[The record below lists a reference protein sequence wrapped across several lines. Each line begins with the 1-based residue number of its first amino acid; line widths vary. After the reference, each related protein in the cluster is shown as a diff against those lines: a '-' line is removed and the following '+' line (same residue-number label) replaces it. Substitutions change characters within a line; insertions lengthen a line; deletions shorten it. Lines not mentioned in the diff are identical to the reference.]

1 MKDLTNKGLKMT
13 LDDQKRVRALDNEI
27 EELKKST
34 VNAFNMNNQKFRELP
49 PYLPMLE
56 RAQYNDYAVKNL
68 IKQAADDGI
77 EWVAVNPVER
87 IHVGRNTGGSGADA
101 FFGAKGNWNVYGGA
115 DGKAGMKGLKTKSVK
130 NETISESNYQMTAQ
144 IPEIF
149 KKLAKQYNSEARMIK
164 ISKSDPSK
172 PYKIVEEIHNKTTA
186 DKLKLKGAANERHIA
201 AFKTQDEANAY
212 RAGGKDIKFIE
223 ANDPDNYYNAFAIK
237 ITPEMK
243 GTPFKLYRKEGGLV
257 VNLFA

>member
-1 MKDLTNKGLKMT
+1 
-13 LDDQKRVRALDNEI
+13 
-27 EELKKST
+27 
-34 VNAFNMNNQKFRELP
+34 
-49 PYLPMLE
+49 
-56 RAQYNDYAVKNL
+56 
-68 IKQAADDGI
+68 
-77 EWVAVNPVER
+77 
-87 IHVGRNTGGSGADA
+87 
-101 FFGAKGNWNVYGGA
+101 
-115 DGKAGMKGLKTKSVK
+115 MKGLKTRSVK
-130 NETISESNYQMTAQ
+130 NETVSESNYQMTAQ

-223 ANDPDNYYNAFAIK
+223 ANDPDN
-237 ITPEMK
+237 
-243 GTPFKLYRKEGGLV
+243 
-257 VNLFA
+257 